1 MMLID
6 QICAQARVMGREM
19 AEENPS
25 LLEAVCASAASALR
39 FRLRDNVRA
48 EDCKSDFVTAAAL
61 FALAVMQEVG
71 SFAQLEQV
79 SAGDLTLR
87 RGKSAAADS
96 LRQQAELL
104 MKPYLKE
111 SFLFLGV

>member
-1 MMLID
+1 MMLTD
-6 QICAQARVMGREM
+6 QICAQARVMGRELM
-19 AEENPS
+19 QENQS
-25 LLEAVCASAASALR
+25 LLEAVCAASAAALR

-48 EDCKSDFVTAAAL
+48 EDCESDFVMAAAL
-61 FALAVMQEVG
+61 FALAAMQEVG
-71 SFAQLEQV
+71 SLAQLEQV

-87 RGKSAAADS
+87 RGESAVADS